1 MQILPH
7 VVLDNEVLNRN
18 RISKD
23 HLNSYEEFL
32 IGAVWQ
38 RRAGGQCIKKRA
50 TIVQGAVCCIL
61 SYLRFF

>member
-1 MQILPH
+1 MYIVCVCRFSLSPRSDETTSCKGMQILPH

-32 IGAVWQ
+32 IGAV
-38 RRAGGQCIKKRA
+38 
-50 TIVQGAVCCIL
+50 
-61 SYLRFF
+61 